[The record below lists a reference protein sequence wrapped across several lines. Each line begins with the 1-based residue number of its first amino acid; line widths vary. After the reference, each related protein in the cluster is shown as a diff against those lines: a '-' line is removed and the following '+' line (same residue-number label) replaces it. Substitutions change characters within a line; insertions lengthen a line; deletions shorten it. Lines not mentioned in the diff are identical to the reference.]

1 MNCITVVHHVA
12 AANAVLPLPVKST
25 AVTRSS
31 TKTCFVRTIKGTV
44 VGAMSVLDGIK
55 EKHDSS
61 ITTYVN
67 TRVDSPPAS

>member
-1 MNCITVVHHVA
+1 MNCITVVQHVA
-12 AANAVLPLPVKST
+12 AANAVASTTPLNRIINGRDSIVL
-25 AVTRSS
+25 
-31 TKTCFVRTIKGTV
+31 FRTYDKV